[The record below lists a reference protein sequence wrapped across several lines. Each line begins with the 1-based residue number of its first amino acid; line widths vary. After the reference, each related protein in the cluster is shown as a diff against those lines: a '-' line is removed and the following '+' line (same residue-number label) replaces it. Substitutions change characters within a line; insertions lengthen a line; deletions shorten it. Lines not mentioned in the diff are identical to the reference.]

1 MDTDEQKDT
10 QTHFSSEREKLRGN
24 PYVRKVTANT
34 VSFTE
39 DFKKPVYDKKQE
51 WIPVT
56 ETMHA

>member
-1 MDTDEQKDT
+1 MSKK
-10 QTHFSSEREKLRGN
+10 THTNPLSKREIEELRGN
-24 PYVRKVTANT
+24 PYVKKVTANT

-39 DFKKPVYDKKQE
+39 DFKKLVYDKKQE